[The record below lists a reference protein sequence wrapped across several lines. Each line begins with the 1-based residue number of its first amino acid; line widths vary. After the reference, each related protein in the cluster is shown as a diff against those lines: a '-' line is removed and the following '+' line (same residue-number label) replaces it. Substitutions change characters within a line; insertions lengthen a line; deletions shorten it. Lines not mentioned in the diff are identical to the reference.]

1 MLARNTRTLAA
12 AAATLLIGLASTTIL
27 FAADPASQADRDFVA
42 KVSQGGAYEVEAGKV
57 AAARGTTPVIK
68 NLGILE
74 SHDHE
79 GVGKELKR
87 IAAATGVPIAPGLN
101 AEFTDRLN
109 KLKSTPVDQFDTVY
123 VQDMKQIHN
132 KDEGLFAQEAQAG
145 TPAYQP
151 FAHATAVLVNA
162 HLGWLNTL

>member
-1 MLARNTRTLAA
+1 MLTRNTRNLAT
-12 AAATLLIGLASTTIL
+12 AATLLVGLASTTLL

-57 AAARGTTPVIK
+57 AATHGTTPVIK

-79 GVGKELKR
+79 AVGKELKR

-109 KLKSTPVDQFDTVY
+109 KLRATPADQFDSFY
-123 VQDMKQIHN
+123 VNDMKQIHN

-145 TPAYQP
+145 TPAYQA
-151 FAHATAVLVNA
+151 FAHSTAVLVNA
-162 HLGWLNTL
+162 HIGWLNTL